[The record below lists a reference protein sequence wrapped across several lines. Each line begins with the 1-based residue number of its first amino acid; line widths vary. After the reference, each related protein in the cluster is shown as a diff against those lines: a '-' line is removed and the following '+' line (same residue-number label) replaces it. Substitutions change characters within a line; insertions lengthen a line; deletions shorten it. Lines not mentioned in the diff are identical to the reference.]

1 MNNRGKQLS
10 KLELLKNR
18 LIYLSTLLP
27 DEEDDKRQLRRDINE
42 AWKNIYKYLGK
53 NKENLLDDD
62 KFLENHWTMYFTY
75 SRQDAKA
82 FSKFLLNEY
91 FTVDSILN
99 KSTTN
104 KVGFDQIKEY
114 IQSISECVEV
124 WFYIFNPVESP
135 Y

>member
-1 MNNRGKQLS
+1 M
-10 KLELLKNR
+10 
-18 LIYLSTLLP
+18 
-27 DEEDDKRQLRRDINE
+27 
-42 AWKNIYKYLGK
+42 
-53 NKENLLDDD
+53 
-62 KFLENHWTMYFTY
+62 ENHWTMYFTY

-124 WFYIFNPVESP
+124 WFYIFNPVES
-135 Y
+135 